1 MNTLG
6 SIFGSSVGNTNIPD
20 RISDGLVIRAKIVN
34 EVRMIKLW
42 VHFNSLISYDEL
54 IRTEKLYSKSLDS
67 SVVIMPHFGRE
78 LFTVKYFPELYK
90 AAKHE
95 LPSING
101 TLNNAE
107 WRTKLKVSAR
117 TVHNSL
123 VTDEPTATNDALI
136 GLCPL
141 LAWFCSRVAA

>member
-78 LFTVKYFPELYK
+78 LFTVK
-90 AAKHE
+90 
-95 LPSING
+95 
-101 TLNNAE
+101 
-107 WRTKLKVSAR
+107 
-117 TVHNSL
+117 
-123 VTDEPTATNDALI
+123 
-136 GLCPL
+136 
-141 LAWFCSRVAA
+141 